1 MAVRCLRI
9 RPNSQYSLDF
19 YDMMRTHYCGSLT
32 EAQID
37 QTVTLCGWVH
47 RRRDHGGVIFLD
59 MRDRDG
65 LVQVVIDPDTPE
77 AFATAD
83 KVRSEFVLKIT
94 GRVRRRYEGTENSN
108 MVSGQ
113 IEVLGKE
120 IEVLA
125 QSETP
130 PFPLNDDN
138 INISEEHRLKYRF
151 LDIRRPEMLDR
162 LRFRSKVT
170 NLIRNY
176 LDDHG
181 FLDVETPILTRATPE
196 GARDYLV
203 PSRVQNGSFYA
214 LPQSPQLFKQ
224 LLMVGGIDRYYQI
237 AKCFRDEDLRA
248 DRQPEFTQIDIET
261 SFLNDDD
268 IMDLMEG
275 MTVKLFDEL
284 LGIKFD
290 KFQRMPY
297 SEAMRDYASD
307 KPDLRIPLKLVDVAD
322 LMQDVEFK
330 VFAGPA
336 KDPKGR
342 IAALR
347 VPGAGALPRS
357 AIDEYTKFV
366 GIYGAKGLAY
376 IKVNEIEKGVE
387 GLQSPI
393 VKFIEPIVMQLLERV
408 GAENGDIVFF
418 GADKAKVVNDA
429 MGALRVKIGHDLKLV
444 TCEWAPLWVV
454 DFPMFEETDD
464 GKWTSVHHPFTLPKS
479 SVEDVKAN
487 PGEAL
492 SVAYDMV
499 LNGTE
504 VGGGSLRI
512 YTLEMQKAIFEAL
525 GISDEEAEEKFSFL
539 LNALRYGAPP
549 HGGLAFGLDRLIM
562 LMTGASSIRDVI
574 AFPKT
579 KTAEC
584 PLTQAPAP
592 VEANQLRDL
601 GIRLR
606 EQPKKED

>member
-1 MAVRCLRI
+1 
-9 RPNSQYSLDF
+9 
-19 YDMMRTHYCGSLT
+19 MMRTHYCGSLT

-261 SFLNDDD
+261 SFLDDDD

-429 MGALRVKIGHDLKLV
+429 MGALRVKIGHDLKLT

-606 EQPKKED
+606 EQPKKEA